1 MQKDEESTRQERAD
15 DECPAPPGELI
26 AVTDGNQEC
35 QTDAQTPEQSCRS
48 RVVKGVRWFRP
59 RNAHPGIGPNLHD
72 DRRHE
77 KARGKDYRD
86 NQQDKGHAAF
96 LHGARQCLASRVS
109 DLRHYPGRG
118 DGWRVAGGFQ

>member
-1 MQKDEESTRQERAD
+1 MRPNGSEGGLRRHTTVMQKDEESTRQERAD
-15 DECPAPPGELI
+15 DEYPAPPPGELI
-26 AVTDGNQEC
+26 AVTDGNEDC

-86 NQQDKGHAAF
+86 NQQDKGTRHSYTALGSAW
-96 LHGARQCLASRVS
+96 RQGS
-109 DLRHYPGRG
+109 
-118 DGWRVAGGFQ
+118 QI